1 MNESAE
7 LEIEL
12 SIRERLAAVKRV
24 AGFNPPL
31 AVAIIALSVLTAAL
45 EGVGIAFLV
54 PIIEQVQGSGT
65 GGVPDGGLIGSVF
78 VRVYGAVGVPLTL
91 ATAVGG
97 VALVITVRVLLRIVV
112 GWLEAILRTHYMRAL
127 KTQAFERAIRA
138 RVSYF
143 DTHGSDEVLNAIV
156 TQSKYASRVIRDITG
171 GFKQLLLAV
180 TYTAIALYLAP
191 VLTVVGVGVLG
202 VLVFLIRTV
211 FDSALSIGSRVAEAN
226 ERLQRAI
233 QTGTQGIR
241 DVKLFTMT
249 EEVFGDFQGV
259 IDEHTRAKIKLRRNR
274 LAFNQLYALAA
285 SLAIF
290 ALIYLAVSYASLTLS
305 ALGMYLFT
313 MFRLAPQ
320 VSSLNKTFYKIE
332 ENLPHLV
339 RTWRFIDT
347 LADYEEV
354 DSGDESVPTPV
365 TKFSFTDVD
374 FRYETRAP
382 AIGADSGQARSDGG
396 GSVSVQQSALDDDA
410 AGSEPES
417 PEVGE
422 RVLDAVSF
430 EVDRGE
436 FVAFVGPSGAG
447 KSTIASL
454 SARLYNPDAGAVAA
468 DGRSI
473 DRFDLTEWRSN
484 VAVVRQKPFIFDE
497 SLRYNVTVGNRDA
510 TEAEM
515 KRVCELASVT
525 EFLEELPDGYDTVL
539 GEDGVRLSGG
549 QRQRVA
555 IARALLKDA
564 ELLVLDE
571 ATSDLD
577 TNLEEKVHAG
587 IERGQDD
594 QMLVVIAHRLSTVVN
609 ADRIHYVENG
619 RIRESGSHADLLAG
633 DGPYADMYEQQ

>member
-7 LEIEL
+7 LGIEL

-31 AVAIIALSVLTAAL
+31 AAAIIVLSVLTAAL

-54 PIIEQVQGSGT
+54 PIIEQVQGSGA

-78 VRVYGAVGVPLTL
+78 ARVYGAVGIPLTL

-112 GWLEAILRTHYMRAL
+112 GWLEAILRTHYMREL
-127 KTQAFERAIRA
+127 KTQAFERAVGA
-138 RVSYF
+138 QVSYF
-143 DTHGSDEVLNAIV
+143 DAHGSDEVLNAIV

-211 FDSALSIGSRVAEAN
+211 FDSALSIGSRVADAN
-226 ERLQRAI
+226 EQLQRAI

-290 ALIYLAVSYASLTLS
+290 ALIYFAVSYASLTLS

-347 LADYEEV
+347 LEDYEEV
-354 DSGDESVPTPV
+354 DEGDESVPVPV
-365 TKFSFTDVD
+365 TEFSFRDVD
-374 FRYETRAP
+374 FRYRTRAT
-382 AIGADSGQARSDGG
+382 AIGADSGQTRSDGG
-396 GSVSVQQSALDDDA
+396 SSVGAHQPAPAADA
-410 AGSEPES
+410 RSEPE
-417 PEVGE
+417 PPDRGE
-422 RVLDAVSF
+422 RVLDGVSF
-430 EVDRGE
+430 EVERGD

-454 SARLYNPDAGAVAA
+454 SARLYNPDGGAVVAN
-468 DGRSI
+468 GRSI

-515 KRVCELASVT
+515 ERVCELASVT
-525 EFLEELPDGYDTVL
+525 EFLDELPDGYDTVL
-539 GEDGVRLSGG
+539 GEDGVKLSGG

-564 ELLVLDE
+564 EILVLDE

-577 TNLEEKVHAG
+577 TNLEAAVHAG

-594 QMLVVIAHRLSTVVN
+594 QMLVVIAHRLSTVVD

-619 RIRESGSHADLLAG
+619 RIRESGAHGELVAG
-633 DGPYADMYEQQ
+633 DGPYADMYERQ

>member
-365 TKFSFTDVD
+365 TEFSFTDVD

-396 GSVSVQQSALDDDA
+396 GSVSVQQSALDDA
-410 AGSEPES
+410 AGSEPGS

-468 DGRSI
+468 NGRSI